1 MVRAGNLAAFAWRF
15 LLVKKKTAFSRR
27 KDGRIDW
34 CSRIL
39 GGGKMTLV
47 VLIWGLAIAY
57 RFSLSI
63 SDRVLR
69 EREFFFGRRW

>member
-1 MVRAGNLAAFAWRF
+1 
-15 LLVKKKTAFSRR
+15 
-27 KDGRIDW
+27 
-34 CSRIL
+34 
-39 GGGKMTLV
+39 MTLV

-69 EREFFFGRRW
+69 EREFFFWEKVVSWDRFSQEIMGVMVLMDMSIRTYSFVFVFTTTSI